1 MSLSS
6 DTDTKT
12 HHSVPR
18 LSASKMERV
27 MECGAAYA
35 REWEMHSFL
44 KANGMEKLESGSDAD
59 RGTQIHDLL
68 AKIPFSSAKLDMGE
82 GPRDWSAYKKVEN
95 AIATTGFECS
105 KAEFWFCVHAIAK
118 RDMLIEHVI
127 SEAGGALRVSLSM
140 DKSRMAVTKSW
151 GKLSE
156 SISGLADVL
165 VSVERPDGG
174 VSIAI
179 VDYKTL
185 YGEHL
190 KSTLNVQ
197 LATLAALARE
207 TDVRVDKSYVSLV
220 TNTQQNDEIDVAFYD
235 SESMRRASER
245 IDQAAKVAA
254 ELVAATRSEMEGG
267 KALSELS
274 QARLEAASK
283 TGNHCLFCSGKMCCT
298 KLRREMSHFE
308 EHLIEHE
315 PWVREYRRIITTPDM
330 TVEETAQALQKTKTI
345 TDRFKLYL
353 KLESE
358 LEEVTKKLISSGR
371 SVEGFALKDGVSRLS
386 LRTTVQPP
394 MDESMLYD
402 IEPEK
407 IDVTPHA
414 VYGKLRP
421 LLQQVTGA
429 EVAADDFIKACCT
442 VSPNGLRDYL
452 AKLAGVSEKAVYE
465 KLLAPLGDANPLQI
479 KKDKPSVVV
488 VANEKKEAVE
498 KAQEEPKT
506 SRKVAA

>member
-1 MSLSS
+1 
-6 DTDTKT
+6 
-12 HHSVPR
+12 
-18 LSASKMERV
+18 
-27 MECGAAYA
+27 
-35 REWEMHSFL
+35 
-44 KANGMEKLESGSDAD
+44 
-59 RGTQIHDLL
+59 
-68 AKIPFSSAKLDMGE
+68 
-82 GPRDWSAYKKVEN
+82 
-95 AIATTGFECS
+95 
-105 KAEFWFCVHAIAK
+105 
-118 RDMLIEHVI
+118 
-127 SEAGGALRVSLSM
+127 
-140 DKSRMAVTKSW
+140 
-151 GKLSE
+151 
-156 SISGLADVL
+156 
-165 VSVERPDGG
+165 
-174 VSIAI
+174 
-179 VDYKTL
+179 
-185 YGEHL
+185 
-190 KSTLNVQ
+190 
-197 LATLAALARE
+197 
-207 TDVRVDKSYVSLV
+207 
-220 TNTQQNDEIDVAFYD
+220 
-235 SESMRRASER
+235 
-245 IDQAAKVAA
+245 
-254 ELVAATRSEMEGG
+254 
-267 KALSELS
+267 
-274 QARLEAASK
+274 
-283 TGNHCLFCSGKMCCT
+283 
-298 KLRREMSHFE
+298 
-308 EHLIEHE
+308 
-315 PWVREYRRIITTPDM
+315 M

-358 LEEVTKKLISSGR
+358 LEEVAKKLISSGR
-371 SVEGFALKDGVSRLS
+371 SVEGVALKEGASRLS

-452 AKLAGVSEKAVYE
+452 AKLSGVSEKAVYE